1 MYCCTLC
8 EFIVCSPSPTNSSIC
23 EVTMPIIQQSIKNLK
38 GGISQQPDSLRYPDQ
53 GAEQVN
59 GWTSETTGLQKRP
72 PVTYVGKL
80 AAAGAFGK
88 SSYIHLINRDET
100 EQYYVVFTG
109 SEIKVFDL
117 AGKSYKVDGDLS
129 YIKTT
134 SPRDDLRMVTVA
146 DYTFII
152 NRKMVVKE
160 GNTYHNDNIYRP
172 NGRALINVRG
182 GQYGRTLSVGING
195 EWCEDVVLPDGSDPS
210 HSKQMDA
217 ITIAEKLVESLK
229 KKFPTYI
236 FEINKEGIIVIN
248 APTKGSELSDV
259 ITADVTNRPA
269 PILNKRGTVSELYIG
284 IGDHIKSG
292 QKIGKVWFNTDPTTY
307 GDIIGRTTGR
317 VTSLNLTVGSAIGE
331 DGMVIGEAIIGSVE
345 ETSGDIIKIETK
357 DGYNNQLINGIISTV
372 QTFNKLPATAPDGYI
387 VEILNDPSQ
396 SSDGYFVKYS
406 SEMKAWKECPKW
418 NLKKGLDAKT
428 LCHALRRNEDNSFS
442 LVTLDWNDR
451 VCGDDD
457 TNPMPSFVGSTLN
470 DVFFY
475 RNRLGF
481 LSGENVILSRTG
493 RYYNFF
499 PQSVATLS
507 DDDPIDVAVSNNRIS
522 ILQYAVPFN
531 DELLLWSD
539 EAQFVLTSGGI
550 LSSKTVELNLT
561 SEFDVSDKAR
571 PFSMGRGVYFA
582 APRANHTSI
591 KRYYAVQDVSEVKDA
606 EDISSHVPRYI
617 PNGVYS
623 ITGSGTENFCS
634 ILTSGAKHQLF
645 IYKFYYSDSNLMIQ
659 SWSHWDF
666 GEGIKIL
673 AAGCISSEMYLIFE
687 SKDAIWLGRMNFT
700 GNTVDFPDT
709 EKYRTFIDHKVRI
722 KLQGTYDIN
731 LNETTVKYSSL
742 WSHTIN
748 DDRDIYLI
756 DDRGVSYQ
764 FDAGQKEFKLQGNRV
779 GQNFMAGFA
788 IPFRYEFSKF
798 LIKKM
803 AEDGSVATEDTG
815 RLQLQRAWVTYE
827 ESGGFD
833 VTVYGKSHEPQ
844 VYTMSG
850 RTIGDPLELLS
861 QISINSGKF
870 QWSIGSQAEF
880 SRSVITSDKPTP
892 LSLIGAGWE
901 GRYVK
906 RSQGI

>member
-1 MYCCTLC
+1 
-8 EFIVCSPSPTNSSIC
+8 
-23 EVTMPIIQQSIKNLK
+23 MPIIQQSIKNLK

-53 GAEQVN
+53 GAVQIN

-72 PVTYVGKL
+72 PVVYVGKL
-80 AAAGAFGK
+80 ATARAFGDK
-88 SSYIHLINRDET
+88 SYIHLINRDEF

-117 AGKSYKVDGDLS
+117 GGKSYEVNGDLS
-129 YIKTT
+129 YIKTS

-152 NRKMVVKE
+152 NRKVVVQE
-160 GNTYHNDNIYRP
+160 GSSYHNDNTYKP

-182 GQYGRTLSVGING
+182 GQYGRVLAVGING
-195 EWCEDVVLPDGSDPS
+195 EWCGDVTLPDGSSPE
-210 HSKQMDA
+210 HSKQMDS
-217 ITIAEKLVESLK
+217 ISIANKLVDSLK
-229 KKFPTYI
+229 KKFTDYT
-236 FEINKEGIIVIN
+236 FEVNKEGVI
-248 APTKGSELSDV
+248 V
-259 ITADVTNRPA
+259 ITAPDGV
-269 PILNKRGTVSELYIG
+269 
-284 IGDHIKSG
+284 DIK
-292 QKIGKVWFNTDPTTY
+292 
-307 GDIIGRTTGR
+307 
-317 VTSLNLTVGSAIGE
+317 
-331 DGMVIGEAIIGSVE
+331 
-345 ETSGDIIKIETK
+345 KIETK

-623 ITGSGTENFCS
+623 ITGSGTENFCA
-634 ILTSGAKHQLF
+634 ILTSGAQHKLF
-645 IYKFYYSDSNLMIQ
+645 IYKFYYSDSNLLIQ

-666 GEGIKIL
+666 GESVKIL
-673 AAGCISSEMYLIFE
+673 AAGCISSEMHLIFE
-687 SKDAIWLGRMNFT
+687 SNDAIWLGRLNFT

-709 EKYRTFIDHKVRI
+709 EKYRTFIDHKVEV

-731 LNETTVKYSSL
+731 LNETTVSYDSI

-748 DDRDIYLI
+748 DDRDIYLV
-756 DDRGVSYQ
+756 DSKGVSYR
-764 FDAGQKEFKLQGNRV
+764 FEAGQKELKLQGNRV
-779 GQNFMAGFA
+779 GQNFIAGFM
-788 IPFRYEFSKF
+788 IPFKYEFSKF
-798 LIKKM
+798 LIKKI

-827 ESGGFD
+827 DSGGFD

-861 QISINSGKF
+861 QVSINSGKF

-880 SRSVITSDKPTP
+880 SRSVITSDTTTP

>member
-1 MYCCTLC
+1 
-8 EFIVCSPSPTNSSIC
+8 
-23 EVTMPIIQQSIKNLK
+23 MPIIQQSIKNLK

-88 SSYIHLINRDET
+88 SPYIHLINRDET

-129 YIKTT
+129 YIKSA

-152 NRKMVVKE
+152 NRKVVVDE
-160 GNTYHNDNIYRP
+160 GDSYHNDNLYRP
-172 NGRALINVRG
+172 KGRALINVRG
-182 GQYGRTLSVGING
+182 GQYGRELAVGING
-195 EWCEDVVLPDGSDPS
+195 EWCDTVVLPDGREPE

-217 ITIAEKLVESLK
+217 VSIAKKLVKNLEAKFPSYRFSILNEGVIVVESPIRGNPIIKPLTAKIEGADSLK
-229 KKFPTYI
+229 V
-236 FEINKEGIIVIN
+236 NSIIVSVGDYVK
-248 APTKGSELSDV
+248 AGQV
-259 ITADVTNRPA
+259 IGYT
-269 PILNKRGTVSELYIG
+269 ELYKLKV
-284 IGDHIKSG
+284 HEIKATSTG
-292 QKIGKVWFNTDPTTY
+292 RIYELDSLLGKTMTGNTTIGKLFDGDENQTD
-307 GDIIGRTTGR
+307 
-317 VTSLNLTVGSAIGE
+317 GE
-331 DGMVIGEAIIGSVE
+331 IL
-345 ETSGDIIKIETK
+345 KIETK

-406 SEMKAWKECPKW
+406 TEMKAWKECPKW

-428 LCHALRRNEDNSFS
+428 LCHALRRNADNTFS
-442 LVTLDWNDR
+442 LVTLEWNDR
-451 VCGDDD
+451 VCGDED
-457 TNPMPSFVGSTLN
+457 TNPMPSFVGNTLN

-634 ILTSGAKHQLF
+634 ILTSGAQHQLF

-700 GNTVDFPDT
+700 GNTVDFADT
-709 EKYRTFIDHKVRI
+709 ETYRTFIDHKIRV

-748 DDRDIYLI
+748 DDRDIFLV
-756 DDRGVSYQ
+756 DSQGVSYR
-764 FDAGQKEFKLQGNRV
+764 FEAGQKEFKLQGNRV

-833 VTVYGKSHEPQ
+833 VTVYGKSHQPQ

-861 QISINSGKF
+861 QISINSGRF

>member
-1 MYCCTLC
+1 
-8 EFIVCSPSPTNSSIC
+8 
-23 EVTMPIIQQSIKNLK
+23 MPIIQQSIKNLK

-53 GAEQVN
+53 GAVQIN

-72 PVTYVGKL
+72 PVTYTKKL
-80 AAAGAFGK
+80 LGAGGFG
-88 SSYIHLINRDET
+88 SRPYIHLINRDQY
-100 EQYYVVFTG
+100 EQYYVVFDGKT
-109 SEIKVFDL
+109 IKVFDL
-117 AGKSYKVDGDLS
+117 DGKQYEVTGDLS
-129 YIKTT
+129 YVQTAT
-134 SPRDDLRMVTVA
+134 PRETLRMVTAA

-152 NRKMVVKE
+152 NKDKVIAE
-160 GNTYHNDNIYRP
+160 GSEYYHDSLYRP

-182 GQYGRTLSVGING
+182 GQYGRTLGVAING
-195 EWCEDVVLPDGSDPS
+195 TWCDDVVLPDGREPE

-217 ITIAEKLVESLK
+217 VSIANKLVDSLK
-229 KKFPTYI
+229 KKFPTYV
-236 FEINKEGIIVIN
+236 FEVNQEGVIVIN
-248 APTKGSELSDV
+248 APTKGSETRGAFLV
-259 ITADVTNRPA
+259 NITNQPSFNGQPLPA
-269 PILNKRGTVSELYIG
+269 TVSELNVSVG
-284 IGDHIKSG
+284 THVTKGS
-292 QKIGKVWFNTDPTTY
+292 KIGRVYYTRPFSGELVY
-307 GDIIGRTTGR
+307 GDLLSATDGRITKLGLTTGS
-317 VTSLNLTVGSAIGE
+317 TIKGNNHNA
-331 DGMVIGEAIIGSVE
+331 GEAIIGTVE
-345 ETSGDIIKIETK
+345 ETNGDILKIETK
-357 DGYNNQLINGIISTV
+357 DGYNNQLINGIICTV

-387 VEILNDPSQ
+387 IEILNDPSQ
-396 SSDGYFVKYS
+396 SSDGYYVKYS
-406 SEMKAWKECPKW
+406 SEAKAWKECPKW
-418 NLKKGLDAKT
+418 NLRKGVDAST
-428 LCHALRRNEDNSFS
+428 LCHALRRNEDSSFS
-442 LVTLDWNDR
+442 LIQLDWNNR

-457 TNPMPSFVGSTLN
+457 TNPMPSFVGNTLN

-481 LSGENVILSRTG
+481 LSGENVIMSRTG
-493 RYYNFF
+493 KYYNFF

-507 DDDPIDVAVSNNRIS
+507 DDDPIDVAVSINRIS
-522 ILQYAVPFN
+522 VLQYAVPFN

-539 EAQFVLTSGGI
+539 EAQFVLTSTGV
-550 LSSKTVELNLT
+550 LSNKTVELNLT
-561 SEFDVSDKAR
+561 SEFDVSKQAR

-623 ITGSGTENFCS
+623 ITGSGTENFCC
-634 ILTSGAKHQLF
+634 ILTEGSTNQMF

-659 SWSHWDF
+659 SWSNWDF
-666 GEGIKIL
+666 GSGIKVL
-673 AAGCISSEMYLIFE
+673 AAGCISSEMFLILE
-687 SKDAIWLGRMNFT
+687 SEDAVWLGKMNFT

-709 EKYRTFIDHKVRI
+709 EVYRTFIDHKVEVT
-722 KLQGTYDIN
+722 LQGNYDIN
-731 LNETTVKYSSL
+731 RNETTVSYSSL
-742 WSHTIN
+742 WSHTV
-748 DDRDIYLI
+748 DEQRDIFLI
-756 DDRGVSYQ
+756 DERGVSYH
-764 FDAGQKEFKLQGNRV
+764 FPAGTKEFKLQGNRI
-779 GQNFMAGFA
+779 GNKFIAGFEM
-788 IPFRYEFSKF
+788 PFTYEFSKF

-827 ESGGFD
+827 QSGGFD

-861 QISINSGKF
+861 KVSINSGKF

-880 SRSVITSDKPTP
+880 SRSVITSNKPTP

-901 GRYVK
+901 GRYIK

>member
-1 MYCCTLC
+1 
-8 EFIVCSPSPTNSSIC
+8 
-23 EVTMPIIQQSIKNLK
+23 MPIIQQSIKNLK

-53 GAEQVN
+53 GAVQIN

-72 PVTYVGKL
+72 PVTYVSKL
-80 AAAGAFGK
+80 DVANAFGRD
-88 SSYIHLINRDET
+88 SYIHLINRDDF

-109 SEIKVFDL
+109 SGIKVFDL
-117 AGKSYKVDGDLS
+117 KGKAYKVDGDLS
-129 YIKTT
+129 YIKTS
-134 SPRDDLRMVTVA
+134 SPRNDLRMVTVA

-152 NRKMVVKE
+152 NRKVTVKE
-160 GNTYHNDNIYRP
+160 GDTYHNDNTYKP

-182 GQYGRTLSVGING
+182 GQYGRVLAVGING
-195 EWCEDVVLPDGSDPS
+195 EWCGDVTLPDGREPE
-210 HSKQMDA
+210 HSKQMDS
-217 ITIAEKLVESLK
+217 ISIANKLKDSLV
-229 KKFPTYI
+229 KKFPTYT
-236 FEINKEGIIVIN
+236 FEVNQEGIIVIT
-248 APTKGSELSDV
+248 APEGES
-259 ITADVTNRPA
+259 IT
-269 PILNKRGTVSELYIG
+269 
-284 IGDHIKSG
+284 
-292 QKIGKVWFNTDPTTY
+292 
-307 GDIIGRTTGR
+307 
-317 VTSLNLTVGSAIGE
+317 
-331 DGMVIGEAIIGSVE
+331 
-345 ETSGDIIKIETK
+345 KIETK

-372 QTFNKLPATAPDGYI
+372 QTFNKLPITAPDGYI

-406 SEMKAWKECPKW
+406 SEKKAWKECPEW
-418 NLKKGLDAKT
+418 NLKKGLNAKT

-451 VCGDDD
+451 VCGDED

-481 LSGENVILSRTG
+481 LSGENVVLSRTG
-493 RYYNFF
+493 KYYNFF

-507 DDDPIDVAVSNNRIS
+507 DDDPIDVAVSINRIS

-539 EAQFVLTSGGI
+539 EAQFVLTSGGV

-623 ITGSGTENFCS
+623 ITGSGTENFCC
-634 ILTSGAKHQLF
+634 ILTEGSTNQLF

-659 SWSHWDF
+659 SWSNWDF
-666 GEGIKIL
+666 GSGIKVL
-673 AAGCISSEMYLIFE
+673 AAGCISSEMFLILE
-687 SKDAIWLGRMNFT
+687 SKDAIWLGKMNFT
-700 GNTVDFPDT
+700 GNTVDFPDA
-709 EKYRTFIDHKVRI
+709 EVYRTFIDHKV
-722 KLQGTYDIN
+722 KVTLQGKYDIDR
-731 LNETTVKYSSL
+731 NETTVSYSSL
-742 WSHTIN
+742 WSHTV
-748 DDRDIYLI
+748 DEQRDIFLI
-756 DDRGVSYQ
+756 DERGVSYRYP
-764 FDAGQKEFKLQGNRV
+764 AGTKEFKLQGNRI
-779 GQNFMAGFA
+779 GNKFIAGFEM
-788 IPFRYEFSKF
+788 PFTYEFSKF

-827 ESGGFD
+827 QSGGFD

-861 QISINSGKF
+861 KVSINSGKF

-880 SRSVITSDKPTP
+880 SRSVITSNKPTP

-901 GRYVK
+901 GRYIK

>member
-1 MYCCTLC
+1 
-8 EFIVCSPSPTNSSIC
+8 
-23 EVTMPIIQQSIKNLK
+23 MPIIQQSIKNLK

-53 GAEQVN
+53 GAVQIN

-72 PVTYVGKL
+72 PVTYVSKL
-80 AAAGAFGK
+80 DVANAFGRD
-88 SSYIHLINRDET
+88 SYIHLINRDDS

-109 SEIKVFDL
+109 SGIKVFDL
-117 AGKSYKVDGDLS
+117 KGKSYKVDGDLS
-129 YIKTT
+129 YIKTP
-134 SPRDDLRMVTVA
+134 SPRNDLRMVTVA

-152 NRKMVVKE
+152 NRKVTVKE
-160 GNTYHNDNIYRP
+160 GDTYHNDNTYKP

-182 GQYGRTLSVGING
+182 GQYGRVLAVGING
-195 EWCEDVVLPDGSDPS
+195 EWCEDVTLPDGREPE
-210 HSKQMDA
+210 HSKQMDS
-217 ITIAEKLVESLK
+217 ISIANKLKASLV
-229 KKFPTYI
+229 KKFPTYT
-236 FEINKEGIIVIN
+236 FEVNQEGIIVIT
-248 APTKGSELSDV
+248 APEGVS
-259 ITADVTNRPA
+259 IT
-269 PILNKRGTVSELYIG
+269 
-284 IGDHIKSG
+284 
-292 QKIGKVWFNTDPTTY
+292 
-307 GDIIGRTTGR
+307 
-317 VTSLNLTVGSAIGE
+317 
-331 DGMVIGEAIIGSVE
+331 
-345 ETSGDIIKIETK
+345 KIETK

-372 QTFNKLPATAPDGYI
+372 QTFNKLPITAPDDYI

-406 SEMKAWKECPKW
+406 SEQKAWKECPEW
-418 NLKKGLDAKT
+418 NLKKGLNAKT

-442 LVTLDWNDR
+442 LVTLNWNDR
-451 VCGDDD
+451 VCGDED

-481 LSGENVILSRTG
+481 LSGENVVLSRTG
-493 RYYNFF
+493 KYYNFF

-507 DDDPIDVAVSNNRIS
+507 DDDPIDVAVSINRIS

-539 EAQFVLTSGGI
+539 EAQFVLTSGGV

-623 ITGSGTENFCS
+623 ITGSGTENFCC
-634 ILTSGAKHQLF
+634 ILSEGSTNQMF

-659 SWSHWDF
+659 SWSNWDF
-666 GEGIKIL
+666 GTGIKVL
-673 AAGCISSEMYLIFE
+673 AAGCISSEMFLILE

-700 GNTVDFPDT
+700 GNTVDFPDA
-709 EKYRTFIDHKVRI
+709 EVYRTFIDHKV
-722 KLQGTYDIN
+722 KVNLQGKYDIN
-731 LNETTVKYSSL
+731 RNETTVSYSSL
-742 WSHTIN
+742 WSHTV
-748 DDRDIYLI
+748 DEQRDIFLI
-756 DDRGVSYQ
+756 DERGVSYRYP
-764 FDAGQKEFKLQGNRV
+764 AGTKEFKLQGNRI
-779 GQNFMAGFA
+779 GSKFITGFEM
-788 IPFRYEFSKF
+788 PFTYEFSKF

-827 ESGGFD
+827 QSGGFD

-861 QISINSGKF
+861 KVSINSGKF

-880 SRSVITSDKPTP
+880 SRSVITSNKPTP

>member
-1 MYCCTLC
+1 
-8 EFIVCSPSPTNSSIC
+8 
-23 EVTMPIIQQSIKNLK
+23 MPIIQQSIKNLK

-53 GAEQVN
+53 GAVQIN

-80 AAAGAFGK
+80 DAARAFGDK
-88 SSYIHLINRDET
+88 SYIHLINRDEF

-109 SEIKVFDL
+109 SGIKVFDL
-117 AGKSYKVDGDLS
+117 EGKSCEVNGDLS
-129 YIKTT
+129 YIQTP

-152 NRKMVVKE
+152 NRKVVVQE
-160 GNTYHNDNIYRP
+160 GSSYHNDNTYKP

-182 GQYGRTLSVGING
+182 GQYGRVLSVGING
-195 EWCEDVVLPDGSDPS
+195 KWCGDVTLPDGSSPE
-210 HSKQMDA
+210 HSKQMDS
-217 ITIAEKLVESLK
+217 ISIANKLVVSLK
-229 KKFPTYI
+229 KKFPDYT
-236 FEINKEGIIVIN
+236 FEVNKEGVI
-248 APTKGSELSDV
+248 V
-259 ITADVTNRPA
+259 ITAPDGV
-269 PILNKRGTVSELYIG
+269 
-284 IGDHIKSG
+284 DIK
-292 QKIGKVWFNTDPTTY
+292 
-307 GDIIGRTTGR
+307 
-317 VTSLNLTVGSAIGE
+317 
-331 DGMVIGEAIIGSVE
+331 
-345 ETSGDIIKIETK
+345 KIETK

-387 VEILNDPSQ
+387 VEILNDPSK

-442 LVTLDWNDR
+442 LVTLEWNDR

-531 DELLLWSD
+531 DDLLLWSD

-623 ITGSGTENFCS
+623 ITGSGTENFCA
-634 ILTSGAKHQLF
+634 ILASGAQHKLF

-666 GEGIKIL
+666 GESVKIL

-687 SKDAIWLGRMNFT
+687 STDAIWLGRLNFT

-709 EKYRTFIDHKVRI
+709 EKYRTFIDHKVEV

-731 LNETTVKYSSL
+731 LNETTVRYDSI

-748 DDRDIYLI
+748 DDRDIYLV
-756 DDRGVSYQ
+756 DSKGVSYR
-764 FDAGQKEFKLQGNRV
+764 FEAGQKELKLQGNRV
-779 GQNFMAGFA
+779 GQNFIAGFM
-788 IPFRYEFSKF
+788 IPFKYEFSKF
-798 LIKKM
+798 LIKKI
-803 AEDGSVATEDTG
+803 AEDGSVTTEDTG

-827 ESGGFD
+827 DSGGFD

-850 RTIGDPLELLS
+850 RTIGGPLELLS
-861 QISINSGKF
+861 QVSINSGKF

-880 SRSVITSDKPTP
+880 SRSIITSDTTTP

>member
-1 MYCCTLC
+1 
-8 EFIVCSPSPTNSSIC
+8 
-23 EVTMPIIQQSIKNLK
+23 MPIIQQSIKNLK

-53 GAEQVN
+53 GAVQIN

-80 AAAGAFGK
+80 DAARAFGDK
-88 SSYIHLINRDET
+88 SYIHLINRDEF

-109 SEIKVFDL
+109 SGIKVFDL
-117 AGKSYKVDGDLS
+117 EGKSYEVNGDLS
-129 YIKTT
+129 YIQTP
-134 SPRDDLRMVTVA
+134 SPRDDLRMVTIA

-152 NRKMVVKE
+152 NRKVVVQE
-160 GNTYHNDNIYRP
+160 GSSYHNDNTYKP

-182 GQYGRTLSVGING
+182 GQYGRVLSVGING
-195 EWCEDVVLPDGSDPS
+195 EWCGDVTLPDGSSPE
-210 HSKQMDA
+210 HSKQMDS
-217 ITIAEKLVESLK
+217 ISIANKLVVSLK
-229 KKFPTYI
+229 KKFPDYT
-236 FEINKEGIIVIN
+236 FEVNKEGVI
-248 APTKGSELSDV
+248 V
-259 ITADVTNRPA
+259 ITAPDGV
-269 PILNKRGTVSELYIG
+269 
-284 IGDHIKSG
+284 DIK
-292 QKIGKVWFNTDPTTY
+292 
-307 GDIIGRTTGR
+307 
-317 VTSLNLTVGSAIGE
+317 
-331 DGMVIGEAIIGSVE
+331 
-345 ETSGDIIKIETK
+345 KIETK

-387 VEILNDPSQ
+387 VEILNDPSK

-442 LVTLDWNDR
+442 LVTLEWNDR

-531 DELLLWSD
+531 DDLLLWSD

-591 KRYYAVQDVSEVKDA
+591 KRYYAVQDVSKVKDA

-623 ITGSGTENFCS
+623 ITGSGTENFCA
-634 ILTSGAKHQLF
+634 ILASGAQHKLF

-666 GEGIKIL
+666 GESVKIL

-687 SKDAIWLGRMNFT
+687 STDAIWLGRLNFT

-709 EKYRTFIDHKVRI
+709 EKYRTFIDHKVEV

-731 LNETTVKYSSL
+731 LNETTVRYDSI

-748 DDRDIYLI
+748 DDRDIYLV
-756 DDRGVSYQ
+756 DSKGVSYR
-764 FDAGQKEFKLQGNRV
+764 FEAGQKELKLQGNRV
-779 GQNFMAGFA
+779 GQNFIAGFM
-788 IPFRYEFSKF
+788 IPFKYGFSKF
-798 LIKKM
+798 LIKKI
-803 AEDGSVATEDTG
+803 AEDGSVTTEDTG

-827 ESGGFD
+827 DSGGFD

-850 RTIGDPLELLS
+850 RTIGGPLELLS
-861 QISINSGKF
+861 QVSINSGKF

-880 SRSVITSDKPTP
+880 SRSIITSDTTTP